1 MSTIKNTFIL
11 AFLLI
16 IFSLPQTLKGGNI
29 LDNFDRQVK
38 VHLGD
43 FDTLTVKCDGEL
55 IIECYRENNQQEIF
69 YSSSTINVADKTNG
83 ISLQDENGIFAKALV
98 RTIFRPRYPSIFFQ
112 IGTRRYRGGLLC
124 IADFPSDTDHRLG
137 KMSVFNVVDIED
149 YLKGVLPGE
158 MGQRNEDEFEALSA
172 QAIAARTYAIW
183 KLSEGNSSH
192 LKNTI
197 EDQLYLGAG
206 AEIPLHSRAVEATT
220 GKVMTHRGKVIAA
233 YYYAIC
239 GGSSIPR
246 EKAWGG
252 EKLPYLKGVEDDSFC
267 VWAKSYAWKESFTIM
282 DLNIN
287 LGQYFGSIDKLP
299 VRGFGTILDIH
310 FKEDRSTDRVSE
322 MKVETSTGVY
332 KVEGDKIRWAL
343 KRPSVPGA
351 ILPSTKFK
359 ANLIRSSG
367 TITSLEIEGTGNGHG
382 VGMCQCGAIGRA
394 RVGQSYTEIL
404 TTYYKNIKIEKI
416 Y

>member
-1 MSTIKNTFIL
+1 MKNIALIVFISIN
-11 AFLLI
+11 FI
-16 IFSLPQTLKGGNI
+16 IPRTLVNGNI
-29 LDNFDRQVK
+29 LSNFDRQVK

-43 FDTLTVKCDGEL
+43 FDTVTVKCDGEL
-55 IIECYRENNQQEIF
+55 IIECYRETNQQEVF
-69 YSSSTINVADKTNG
+69 YSSSAINILDRTNG
-83 ISLQDENGIFAKALV
+83 LLLQDENGIFAKALV
-98 RTIFRPRYPSIFFQ
+98 RVVFRPRYPSIFFQ
-112 IGTRRYRGGLLC
+112 IGDRRYRGNLLC
-124 IADFPSDTDHRLG
+124 IADFPSETDHQLG
-137 KMSVFNVVDIED
+137 KMTVFNVVDIED

-158 MGQRNEDEFEALSA
+158 MGQRNENEIEALKA

-183 KLSEGNSSH
+183 KLSAGNSSH

-220 GKVMTHRGKVIAA
+220 GKVMTYRGKVIAA

-252 EKLPYLKGVEDDSFC
+252 EKLPYLKGVDDDSFC
-267 VWAKSYAWKESFTIM
+267 VWPKSYAWKESFTMM

-299 VRGFGTILDIH
+299 VKGFGTILDIH
-310 FKEDRSTDRVSE
+310 FKEDKSTKRISE

-343 KRPSVPGA
+343 KRPSAPGA
-351 ILPSTKFK
+351 ILPSTRFK
-359 ANLIRSSG
+359 VNIIKSSG
-367 TITSLEIEGTGNGHG
+367 TITGLDIEGTGNGHG

-394 RVGQSYTEIL
+394 RAGQSYAEIL
-404 TTYYKNIKIEKI
+404 TTYYRSIKIEKI